1 MAQGSMSQQASVW
14 LAAAQAIAEGRPA
27 AFATVARKRGSLP
40 MASDAKM
47 LVTADGGRWG
57 TVGGGCLEAEVTR
70 QALATLEKGSPELV
84 SHTLNADLIGDL
96 ALSCGG
102 TVDLFLEPL
111 PPEPRLAEV
120 CAAVGQAVAARQPA
134 VVATALRWEAGPA
147 KAARIGTKTLA
158 LDASGRLR
166 DLVGRYHFEFGRQG
180 NERHSRRMA
189 AAYLDR
195 EAEAFVEPIRRI
207 PRVTVFGAGHVGAA
221 VAELAARS
229 GFYVVVVDDR
239 AEFANRERIPSAAE
253 IVVEDFRSVLDRMV
267 FDEDDYVIAAT
278 RGHSFDAY
286 IVERTA
292 ASRARYVGMLGS
304 QRKKA
309 VIWRALEA
317 AGVHPEALARVRSPI
332 GVEIGA
338 DSPEEIA
345 VSVVAELIRLRRL
358 GSLEP
363 L

>member
-1 MAQGSMSQQASVW
+1 
-14 LAAAQAIAEGRPA
+14 
-27 AFATVARKRGSLP
+27 

-47 LVTADGGRWG
+47 LVTADGARWG

-70 QALATLEKGSPELV
+70 QALATIEQGSPALV
-84 SHTLNADLIGDL
+84 SHTLNADIIGDL

-102 TVDLFLEPL
+102 TVELFLEPL
-111 PPEPRLAEV
+111 PAEPRLAEL
-120 CAAVGQAVAARQPA
+120 CAAVGRGLEVRQPV
-134 VVATALRWEAGPA
+134 VVATALCWENGPV
-147 KAARIGTKTLA
+147 KAARIGESTVWLNAGAKL
-158 LDASGRLR
+158 LDL
-166 DLVGRYHFEFGRQG
+166 L
-180 NERHSRRMA
+180 ERGAEPGPEAKEKSPRRMA

-195 EAEAFVEPIRRI
+195 EAGVFVEPIKRV

-239 AEFANRERIPSAAE
+239 AEFANRERVPSAAE
-253 IVVEDFRSVLDRMV
+253 IVVEDFRAVLDRMV

-304 QRKKA
+304 KRKRA

-317 AGVHPEALARVRSPI
+317 AGVDREALSRVRSPI

-338 DSPEEIA
+338 DTPEEIA

-363 L
+363 LE

>member
-1 MAQGSMSQQASVW
+1 
-14 LAAAQAIAEGRPA
+14 
-27 AFATVARKRGSLP
+27 

-47 LVTADGGRWG
+47 LVTADGSRWG

-70 QALATLEKGSPELV
+70 QALATVEKGTPEIV

-102 TVDLFLEPL
+102 TVELFLEPL
-111 PPEPRLAEV
+111 LPEPRLADL
-120 CAAVGQAVAARQPA
+120 CFAVGRALLTRQPV
-134 VVATALRWEAGPA
+134 VVATGLRWENGPV
-147 KAARIGTKTLA
+147 KAARTGRDRIGLNATGQLLA
-158 LDASGRLR
+158 L
-166 DLVGRYHFEFGRQG
+166 V
-180 NERHSRRMA
+180 EREACGIGCGGKQKRARREA

-195 EAEAFVEPIRRI
+195 EAEAFVEPISRV

-239 AEFANRERIPSAAE
+239 AEFANRERLPSAAE

-292 ASRARYVGMLGS
+292 PSRARYVGMLGS
-304 QRKKA
+304 KRKRA

-317 AGVHPEALARVRSPI
+317 AGVDREALSRVRSPI

-338 DSPEEIA
+338 DTPEEIA

-363 L
+363 AE